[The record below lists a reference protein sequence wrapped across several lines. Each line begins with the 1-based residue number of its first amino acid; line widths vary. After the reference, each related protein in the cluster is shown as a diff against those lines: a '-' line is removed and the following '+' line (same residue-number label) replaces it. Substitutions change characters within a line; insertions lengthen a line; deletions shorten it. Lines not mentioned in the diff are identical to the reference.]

1 MLNPGAELSF
11 HCIAITPYSTAA
23 AASHTCFCVGGL
35 ASLFG
40 TLWDY
45 LENLYIS
52 NCAPV
57 MRADDLVH
65 LTCFSKLVRLNIDSL
80 RGPVEARQIN
90 HLGRLTNLQE
100 LRILFAGHGLEQNL
114 LVCLPYHMA
123 FLLLNVLVD
132 YSCCSLRGLNRSS
145 TTCYVK

>member
-1 MLNPGAELSF
+1 MA
-11 HCIAITPYSTAA
+11 IACCA
-23 AASHTCFCVGGL
+23 GGL

-65 LTCFSKLVRLNIDSL
+65 LSCFSKLVRLNIDSL

-114 LVCLPYHMA
+114 LVCWVFEHKSLLPVTLQSFQA
-123 FLLLNVLVD
+123 C
-132 YSCCSLRGLNRSS
+132 SCCQIQCLEIGSGCHACLF
-145 TTCYVK
+145 C

>member
-1 MLNPGAELSF
+1 MLSWLLYLYCDSPLLEVWQMQYFATQRLSSLPACLTRGVK
-11 HCIAITPYSTAA
+11 HVTRIHLA
-23 AASHTCFCVGGL
+23 GGL

-57 MRADDLVH
+57 MRPDDLVH
-65 LTCFSKLVRLNIDSL
+65 LACFSKLVRLNIDSL

-114 LVCLPYHMA
+114 LVCDDCCCIYTAICWFLPH
-123 FLLLNVLVD
+123 
-132 YSCCSLRGLNRSS
+132 C
-145 TTCYVK
+145 

>member
-1 MLNPGAELSF
+1 MS
-11 HCIAITPYSTAA
+11 AIIIPAK
-23 AASHTCFCVGGL
+23 CPLVGGFS
-35 ASLFG
+35 SLFG
-40 TLWDY
+40 ALWDH

-80 RGPVEARQIN
+80 RGPVEARQIDY
-90 HLGRLTNLQE
+90 LGRLTDLQE

-114 LVCLPYHMA
+114 MVGPGFQSDPGLRSTHCDSQCIWPA
-123 FLLLNVLVD
+123 FA
-132 YSCCSLRGLNRSS
+132 NRHA
-145 TTCYVK
+145 V

>member
-1 MLNPGAELSF
+1 M
-11 HCIAITPYSTAA
+11 
-23 AASHTCFCVGGL
+23 SHLAGGL

-52 NCAPV
+52 NCAPI
-57 MRADDLVH
+57 MRPDDLVH
-65 LTCFSKLVRLNIDSL
+65 LACFSKLVRLNIDSL

-90 HLGRLTNLQE
+90 YLGRLTNLQE

-114 LVCLPYHMA
+114 LVC
-123 FLLLNVLVD
+123 VQ
-132 YSCCSLRGLNRSS
+132 CCSNAVS
-145 TTCYVK
+145 

>member
-1 MLNPGAELSF
+1 MVSRGACLSVCACQVSTGMQLHLP
-11 HCIAITPYSTAA
+11 HCA
-23 AASHTCFCVGGL
+23 GGF

-52 NCAPV
+52 NCALV

-65 LTCFSKLVRLNIDSL
+65 LSCFSKLVRLNIDSL
-80 RGPVEARQIN
+80 RGPVEARQLN

-114 LVCLPYHMA
+114 LV
-123 FLLLNVLVD
+123 
-132 YSCCSLRGLNRSS
+132 SLSG
-145 TTCYVK
+145 

>member
-1 MLNPGAELSF
+1 M
-11 HCIAITPYSTAA
+11 PYHLA
-23 AASHTCFCVGGL
+23 GGL

-57 MRADDLVH
+57 MRPDDLVH
-65 LTCFSKLVRLNIDSL
+65 LACFSKLVRLNIDSL

-114 LVCLPYHMA
+114 LVCVA
-123 FLLLNVLVD
+123 LLLSTRTVCC
-132 YSCCSLRGLNRSS
+132 YPGCCSQCCASILLGCLRWMYPCVLPFSVHDPCS
-145 TTCYVK
+145 LPAS

>member
-1 MLNPGAELSF
+1 M
-11 HCIAITPYSTAA
+11 
-23 AASHTCFCVGGL
+23 SHLAGGL

-45 LENLYIS
+45 MENLYIS

-57 MRADDLVH
+57 MRPDDLVH
-65 LTCFSKLVRLNIDSL
+65 LACFSKLVRLNIDSL

-90 HLGRLTNLQE
+90 YLGRLTNLQE

-114 LVCLPYHMA
+114 LVCVQCCSNAVSCFVAQRLNAECQLNSGAVQCQVVMQKSSGCSVAAVPE
-123 FLLLNVLVD
+123 LLL
-132 YSCCSLRGLNRSS
+132 
-145 TTCYVK
+145 

>member
-114 LVCLPYHMA
+114 LVCLPYHVA
-123 FLLLNVLVD
+123 FLLLNVLLD
-132 YSCCSLRGLNRSS
+132 CFCCPCVASIGQEQLAASR
-145 TTCYVK
+145 

>member
-1 MLNPGAELSF
+1 M
-11 HCIAITPYSTAA
+11 
-23 AASHTCFCVGGL
+23 
-35 ASLFG
+35 FG

-57 MRADDLVH
+57 MRPDDLVH
-65 LTCFSKLVRLNIDSL
+65 LACFSKLVHLNIDSL
-80 RGPVEARQIN
+80 RGPVEARQLN

-114 LVCLPYHMA
+114 LVRVLRPVTSSRLHVCFCALP
-123 FLLLNVLVD
+123 L
-132 YSCCSLRGLNRSS
+132 SS
-145 TTCYVK
+145 TGYLHWVHIPYRLLTSRLCCVSTVS

>member
-1 MLNPGAELSF
+1 MSTAEVTLAF
-11 HCIAITPYSTAA
+11 HCIVITPYFKIA
-23 AASHTCFCVGGL
+23 AASQTCFCAGGL

-114 LVCLPYHMA
+114 LVR
-123 FLLLNVLVD
+123 F
-132 YSCCSLRGLNRSS
+132 
-145 TTCYVK
+145 

>member
-1 MLNPGAELSF
+1 MGSRMRHHKHLA
-11 HCIAITPYSTAA
+11 
-23 AASHTCFCVGGL
+23 GGL

-57 MRADDLVH
+57 MRPDDLVH
-65 LTCFSKLVRLNIDSL
+65 LACFSKLVRLNVDSL
-80 RGPVEARQIN
+80 RGPVEARQLN

-114 LVCLPYHMA
+114 LVR
-123 FLLLNVLVD
+123 VG
-132 YSCCSLRGLNRSS
+132 CCCIMKCSWLSVAI
-145 TTCYVK
+145 TA

>member
-1 MLNPGAELSF
+1 M
-11 HCIAITPYSTAA
+11 
-23 AASHTCFCVGGL
+23 
-35 ASLFG
+35 FG

-57 MRADDLVH
+57 MRPDDLVH
-65 LTCFSKLVRLNIDSL
+65 LACFSKLVRLNIDSL
-80 RGPVEARQIN
+80 RGPVEARQLN

-114 LVCLPYHMA
+114 LVRC
-123 FLLLNVLVD
+123 D
-132 YSCCSLRGLNRSS
+132 SCCIMHWCCAATLFCGQLIRLHRPLWRFCISQAACVVLR
-145 TTCYVK
+145 CMHDVKEACLSE